1 VNQKSFNSSIQKVSA
16 VVLALALVAVGNGA
30 HAAVPLNTPTGGYL
44 ICVNTKTTVATYP
57 AKKKCPKRFKK
68 LILGATGSTGK
79 DGRTLWN
86 GDKDPDITKGQP
98 GDMFLNTTTKVL
110 FGPKD
115 LIAGWS
121 SGFSIVGP
129 QGPGGSGP
137 AGATGAPGAS
147 ATLTCAQGGT
157 CIVGNT
163 GPGGGIVFY
172 VHEATAAAPWRYLEA
187 APNTWSGGLA
197 DPFMKWCSV
206 VNNAA
211 PLLSTGDTSTVHTL
225 TTIGSGFSN
234 TRMMLHSCTYG
245 AANMAAS
252 YNGGGKSDWFL
263 PSKAELSELYSAKAT
278 VGGFQES
285 FYWTSFEASAGNAY
299 YKHFQNGDENV
310 RAKSENNS
318 VRPIRAF

>member
-1 VNQKSFNSSIQKVSA
+1 MNQKSFNSSIQKVSA

-44 ICVNTKTTVATYP
+44 ICVNPKTTVATYP
-57 AKKKCPKRFKK
+57 AKKKCQKGFKN

-163 GPGGGIVFY
+163 GPGG
-172 VHEATAAAPWRYLEA
+172 AP
-187 APNTWSGGLA
+187 
-197 DPFMKWCSV
+197 
-206 VNNAA
+206 
-211 PLLSTGDTSTVHTL
+211 
-225 TTIGSGFSN
+225 
-234 TRMMLHSCTYG
+234 
-245 AANMAAS
+245 
-252 YNGGGKSDWFL
+252 
-263 PSKAELSELYSAKAT
+263 
-278 VGGFQES
+278 
-285 FYWTSFEASAGNAY
+285 
-299 YKHFQNGDENV
+299 
-310 RAKSENNS
+310 
-318 VRPIRAF
+318 